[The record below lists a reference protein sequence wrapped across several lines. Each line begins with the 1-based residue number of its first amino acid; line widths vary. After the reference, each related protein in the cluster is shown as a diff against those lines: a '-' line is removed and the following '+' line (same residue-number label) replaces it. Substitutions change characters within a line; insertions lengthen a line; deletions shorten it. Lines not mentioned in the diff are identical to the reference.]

1 MMLTVMVKLIQNIP
15 PFPELTPTPEP
26 QKASTRTPYAPT
38 SVPQRSTS
46 GVRDQ
51 QNVVKAVQA
60 SKQIHSDS
68 IISDAPPVRH
78 PPMMQ
83 LLHDQIT
90 ELHNDDTSDSQVN
103 HTSEPR
109 FQE

>member
-1 MMLTVMVKLIQNIP
+1 MPVHKKLN
-15 PFPELTPTPEP
+15 FPEP
-26 QKASTRTPYAPT
+26 
-38 SVPQRSTS
+38 
-46 GVRDQ
+46 
-51 QNVVKAVQA
+51 
-60 SKQIHSDS
+60 

-78 PPMMQ
+78 PHMMQ

-90 ELHNDDTSDSQVN
+90 ELHDDDTSDSQVN